1 MKTCIYVVKNY
12 SDALIVEYMS
22 GGDGSVASSLMSDIQ
37 KKNTEAWG
45 DCLDEDAD
53 FIELDLLELMTNE
66 NL

>member
-12 SDALIVEYMS
+12 SDALLVEYMS

-45 DCLDEDAD
+45 EDAD